1 MDKHLHN
8 KDILNQ
14 LEGLTIPWEKSRE
27 EVFEEISSTINTA
40 PAKTIALK
48 RTAWIRYAAAIAILL
63 LSTGLFI
70 RFFERS
76 LESSNGEHLSHQ
88 LPDGSVVE
96 LNSESKISYKPF
108 WWKFSRELKFEGEA
122 FFLVQKGKSFKV
134 ESSLAE
140 THVLGTSFS
149 IYSRNNNYKVLCHT
163 GRVQVLS
170 FNSSESALLEPNQ
183 EASLEPDGQFNL
195 SVIEVLPEPAQWKTK
210 LFKFTGTPLIEVF
223 EEIQRQ
229 YDITLIYPDNLNY
242 YYTGSIDASRDLL
255 TTLNLVCKPFKI
267 TFREISKSEYQI
279 FESAG
284 KID

>member
-1 MDKHLHN
+1 M
-8 KDILNQ
+8 NQ
-14 LEGLTIPWEKSRE
+14 MEGFTVPWEKSRK
-27 EVFEEISSTINTA
+27 EVFEEISASINKA
-40 PAKTIALK
+40 PAKTIAFK
-48 RTAWIRYAAAIAILL
+48 RTSWIRAAAAIAILL

-76 LESSNGEHLSHQ
+76 INSSMGEHLSHQ

-96 LNSESKISYKPF
+96 LNSDSKISYKPF
-108 WWKFSRELKFEGEA
+108 WWKFSRKLEFEGEA
-122 FFLVQKGKSFKV
+122 FFMVQKGKSFRV

-140 THVLGTSFS
+140 TQVLGTSFS

-163 GRVQVLS
+163 GRVQVSS
-170 FNSSESALLEPNQ
+170 FASSTSAYLEPNQ
-183 EASLEPDGQFNL
+183 EASLKSDGQFSL
-195 SVIEVLPEPAQWKTK
+195 SVIKVLPEPAQWKTM
-210 LFKFTGTPLIEVF
+210 LFKFTGTPLTEVF
-223 EEIQRQ
+223 DEIQRQ
-229 YDITLIYPDNLNY
+229 YDITILYPDNLNY
-242 YYTGSIDASRDLL
+242 YYTGSIDANRDLL